1 MFRLSRFLLLACAA
15 GYMACAAPVLAA
27 DTLMMATTTSTQDS
41 GLLEYLEPVFK
52 QETGIELKWVA
63 VGTGK
68 ALEIAKNCDATI
80 ISTAEICGLAQEAG
94 CKAHAM
100 HLGGTFKFP
109 FGKVR
114 LTLAFHGSGVPGGH
128 ACGIVI
134 DFYGTKL
141 YFAGDTALFSDMQLL
156 PKLDAFEYAVL
167 PIGGNFTMDPNDA
180 LIACK
185 LLQAK
190 YVIPVHYNTWPPIA
204 QDVEAFKAAVEDE
217 TDSKVLIV
225 KPGNTIDID

>member
-1 MFRLSRFLLLACAA
+1 MTAKFHFINHACFMLEKNNSAIIFDP
-15 GYMACAAPVLAA
+15 YLDDNPE
-27 DTLMMATTTSTQDS
+27 
-41 GLLEYLEPVFK
+41 GLTAKDIKVDYIFVSHGHFDHLGSAF
-52 QETGIELKWVA
+52 
-63 VGTGK
+63 
-68 ALEIAKNCDATI
+68 EIAKNCDATI
-80 ISTAEICGLAQEAG
+80 ISTAEICGLAQDAG

-156 PKLDAFEYAVL
+156 PKLDAFEDRKSV
-167 PIGGNFTMDPNDA
+167 
-180 LIACK
+180 
-185 LLQAK
+185 
-190 YVIPVHYNTWPPIA
+190 V
-204 QDVEAFKAAVEDE
+204 
-217 TDSKVLIV
+217 
-225 KPGNTIDID
+225 